1 MKGNLGRWLRESS
14 SVEDQE
20 HDEGLGSQGSR
31 LRFRELREGGQLIP
45 RGSRGVKETFHLGSM

>member
-31 LRFRELREGGQLIP
+31 LRFRELREGEQLIP
-45 RGSRGVKETFHLGSM
+45 